1 MLTTTQGIRPSR
13 LCRCLIRSIPY
24 RVLSSPGKGIHAAS
38 IDQDS
43 SLKKDKDFNIYTV
56 LDKYLPKNNITISIM
71 IDCSRLA
78 FSKNTSD

>member
-24 RVLSSPGKGIHAAS
+24 RVLSSPGEGIHAAS
-38 IDQDS
+38 IDQVS
-43 SLKKDKDFNIYTV
+43 SLKKKDKDFNIYTV

-78 FSKNTSD
+78 FFKKY